1 MKVLKAKIVH
11 DTKIGVFYQSES
23 KTAVKYPEDEG
34 SPLLKRLAPRR
45 PPLNPAPPEED
56 GNSTPAKQD
65 ES

>member
-1 MKVLKAKIVH
+1 MSKLKAKIVH
-11 DTKIGVFYQSES
+11 DTKVVVFHPSPNRV
-23 KTAVKYPEDEG
+23 TYPKDAG

-56 GNSTPAKQD
+56 DDASSKTED

>member
-56 GNSTPAKQD
+56 DNTTPAKQD